1 MNSVA
6 NISQSQ
12 VPSTNIIWQKIGS
25 KVMQEISLKIH
36 KTHNSIEE
44 ISIYFFIHFKHVKIS
59 QNNQKCIKKHIAILF
74 GNFCKKIRAHRGSN
88 NKNGGVHSN
97 KFKKK

>member
-12 VPSTNIIWQKIGS
+12 VPRTNIIWQKIGS
-25 KVMQEISLKIH
+25 KVMQKISLKIH

-44 ISIYFFIHFKHVKIS
+44 ISIYFLSIFKHVKIS
-59 QNNQKCIKKHIAILF
+59 QNNKKCIKKHIAIF
-74 GNFCKKIRAHRGSN
+74 WNFCKKIRAHRGSN

-97 KFKKK
+97 KFTKK